1 MSLVLKISR
10 PQTRV
15 WLQEARSLWSLR
27 KFDKAADRA
36 AKVVKAEGAAVF
48 APQDKPLL
56 DAAMARIA
64 ELKRRAANAKK
75 KP

>member
-1 MSLVLKISR
+1 MSLVQKISS
-10 PQTRV
+10 PQARA

-56 DAAMARIA
+56 DAARARLA
-64 ELKRRAANAKK
+64 ELEKRAANAKK
-75 KP
+75 TP